1 MRGDTTLNDKRVNDI
16 MTRQG
21 GAEAGLFLLP
31 ENDALQVEWI
41 LYDPSGGNA
50 HPEHILLSGKIVGI

>member
-1 MRGDTTLNDKRVNDI
+1 